1 MDPLATRRVH
11 ILVRVAFIWAA
22 LILARLVQLQV
33 IQHPKFA
40 EMARD
45 QQQKEEEI
53 RAPRGAILDRY
64 GQRLAMSLPAE
75 SVVVDPL
82 RVPDLSVAA
91 DILSKVLNLD
101 SGELLGKMEAA
112 VEDHRGFL
120 WVKRKIT
127 REEARRLRE
136 LNLEWIEF
144 RTESQRFYPNKSLAA
159 HVIGSVDFQEQGNGG
174 IEQSMN
180 DQLSGHPGEVL
191 VTEDVERRGFA
202 SQIEDAP
209 QPGQDV
215 RLTIDSRIQ
224 FVAEEE
230 LAKMVALHH
239 AKSGSLVAMDP
250 RTGDILAMANVPTFD
265 PNDPPEH
272 GSIASRENLAV
283 SAPFEPGSVYKVITL
298 SSALETTHLRPESM
312 INCGNGSINLFGRII
327 HDHSRYAAL
336 TMADVLARSSNI
348 GAINIG
354 LQVGDKNLYSY
365 IRRFGFGRRTGIP
378 LPGESAGMV
387 RPVRLWQKSSIGS
400 VAMGHEIG
408 VTALQLAQA
417 CTVIASGGLLLKPR
431 LLMDAPKADPVRVLK
446 PETAITMRSM
456 MEGVVIKPYGT
467 GHRYARLV
475 GYTSAGKTGTAQIY
489 DNRIHQYTHTYNA
502 SFMGFAPVT
511 NPRIVIVVTINGT
524 EGTVGYGGPTS
535 APVFREVAAAGLR
548 VMDVPKD
555 LPEMVPSEE
564 TAPAD
569 ENDVAIADLSS
580 IPPPLV
586 QAGNAVAADDRPVA
600 SANSALDQRIFSKP
614 GGSYPQ
620 ALAGPRVPN
629 FQGETVR
636 NVIERA
642 AALGIPVEFTG
653 SGLARAQYPEP
664 GAILPSGEQVRVQFG
679 R

>member
-1 MDPLATRRVH
+1 MDPLATKRVH
-11 ILVRVAFIWAA
+11 VLVRVAFVWAA
-22 LILARLVQLQV
+22 LIVVRLIQLQV
-33 IQHPKFA
+33 VQHSQFA
-40 EMARD
+40 EMARE
-45 QQQKEEEI
+45 QQQRMEEI
-53 RAPRGAILDRY
+53 KAPRGAILDRY

-75 SVVVDPL
+75 SVCVDPL
-82 RVPDLSVAA
+82 RVPDISVAA
-91 DILSKVLNLD
+91 EVLSKVLKLD
-101 SGELLGKMEAA
+101 AVDLLAKLKTA
-112 VEDHRGFL
+112 VDDHRGFL

-127 REEARRLRE
+127 REEAKRLRN
-136 LNLEWIEF
+136 LNLEWVEF
-144 RTESQRFYPNKSLAA
+144 RTESERFYPNRSLAA
-159 HVIGSVDFQEQGNGG
+159 HVLGSVDFQEDGNGG
-174 IEQSMN
+174 VEQSQN
-180 DQLSGHPGEVL
+180 DQLEGHAGEML
-191 VTEDVERRGFA
+191 VTEDVQRRGFA
-202 SQIEDAP
+202 SEMEDQP

-215 RLTIDSRIQ
+215 QLTIDSRIQ
-224 FVAEEE
+224 FVAEQE
-230 LAKMVALHH
+230 LAKMVAIHH

-265 PNDPPEH
+265 PNEPPKS
-272 GSIASRENLAV
+272 GAVAARENLAV

-298 SSALETTHLRPESM
+298 SSALETTRLRPESM

-327 HDHSRYAAL
+327 HDHSRYASL
-336 TMADVLARSSNI
+336 SMADVLARSSNI

-365 IRRFGFGRRTGIP
+365 IRRFGFGKKTGLP

-387 RPVRLWQKSSIGS
+387 HPLRMWQKSSIGS

-417 CTVIASGGLLLKPR
+417 CTVIASGGFLLKPR
-431 LLMDAPKADPVRVLK
+431 LRMDEPKVDPVRVLR

-467 GHRYARLV
+467 GHKYARLI

-489 DNRIHQYTHTYNA
+489 DNRIHQYTHLYNA

-555 LPEMVPSEE
+555 LPEMVPDDH
-564 TAPAD
+564 APAD
-569 ENDVAIADLSS
+569 ENDVAIADLGSS

-614 GGSYPQ
+614 GGSFPQ
-620 ALAGPRVPN
+620 
-629 FQGETVR
+629 
-636 NVIERA
+636 
-642 AALGIPVEFTG
+642 
-653 SGLARAQYPEP
+653 
-664 GAILPSGEQVRVQFG
+664 
-679 R
+679 